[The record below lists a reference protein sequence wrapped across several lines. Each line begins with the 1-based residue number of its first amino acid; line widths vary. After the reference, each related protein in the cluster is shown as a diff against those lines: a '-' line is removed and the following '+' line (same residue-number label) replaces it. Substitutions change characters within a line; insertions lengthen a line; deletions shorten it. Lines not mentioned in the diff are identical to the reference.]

1 MTYARDSASS
11 SRSPDSLLPPDELTR
26 HFVRHRVPD
35 CGRELVLKVLDGE
48 PVRRVGGGRRSV
60 VVRYASRKMR
70 RVIQAESRNVE
81 LVFVEQCEHDPSV
94 LFFFCQPTRLSVN
107 ITDAKGRVRPVTT
120 YPDYLVLHEEKGYYF
135 VECKPLSEL
144 QKSVAPSG
152 RFVREGSGWSWPA
165 AEQAAAAFGLGYRV
179 FTTETA
185 DRFWVRNVRYFSDFV
200 DAACPDPE
208 RAEAVTDRVAAARSI
223 RVHELLAETDAD
235 PEILWWLL
243 ANGRIAAD
251 LQRELC
257 FDLDTSWVHAS
268 YALML
273 AARYRARGT
282 PSHATRPDLC
292 AIRAELGR
300 ALLWDDKPWTVINV
314 GADCITLRDDAVG
327 TLAPLPV
334 VDFERLFTQGHLRA
348 TDASVAEE
356 IEQRSLALVEGATP
370 NAVDAANRAFGFV
383 KQRKATG
390 EVPEGT
396 SARSLRR
403 YRAQMRDGVDRY
415 GSGFLG
421 LVRRRG
427 RRPGTRNLDAAQQ
440 ALLAYVV
447 RNFSEDRKA
456 GGVLAAFARLKAL
469 CDEVGVVS
477 PSRET
482 LRLELKSLK
491 TPKLVRAR
499 EGARAAYQL
508 EGPRALGI
516 EGLPPVPDRVFE
528 LAHVDHTQLDVE
540 LVSRTTLTSLV
551 GRPWVTLMI
560 DARSRLPLGM
570 ALSFNAPSRIA
581 LAEVLFDAVSRF
593 HRVPEGVC
601 VDQGAEFNSTD
612 FEAALGHLQMNKQE
626 RPPTQPRFGAVVE
639 CMFGITNTKLVHELA
654 GNTKLL
660 RRQPRTLSSSHHPTR
675 QAVWTLPLLYEVLE
689 NWLFEVYPGLRHGSL
704 GASPREVFE
713 QDRLRTGG
721 RNTRYVRADAALRVL
736 LAVTPGS
743 GGTRK
748 VDPVR
753 GIIVGRLRYWHPDF
767 ARGDVGGSVVQVKV
781 DPLDG
786 AVAYAWVRGNWVTCS
801 LADGGADL
809 DGRSR
814 KQLSLAIKELQQKH
828 CIGAQAR
835 DVNAL
840 DLGRFLREVDAKGE
854 LARQMQRDA
863 EVRLLSSP
871 APPSPPATPNLRL
884 VKTDA
889 RPLPSTDVSGAETS
903 PSSSPPDSGAYDA
916 EDLLD
921 EATPCELLD

>member
-1 MTYARDSASS
+1 MTAGPFSGSLVPDLPLDANTVARYF
-11 SRSPDSLLPPDELTR
+11 E
-26 HFVRHRVPD
+26 RHRLPEQ
-35 CGRELVLKVLDGE
+35 GRRLVLQVLDGD

-81 LVFVEQCEHDPSV
+81 LVFVEQCEHDPNV

-120 YPDYLVLHEEKGYYF
+120 YPDYFVLHEEEGFYF

-144 QKSVAPSG
+144 QKSVAQSG

-208 RAEAVTDRVAAARSI
+208 RAQAVADRVAAARSV
-223 RVHELLAETDAD
+223 RVSELLAEPDAD

-268 YALML
+268 YELML
-273 AARYRARGT
+273 AARHWPRTT
-282 PSHATRPDLC
+282 PSHAFRPDLC
-292 AIRAELGR
+292 ALHAEPGR
-300 ALLWDDKPWTVINV
+300 VLLWDDKPWTVINV
-314 GADCITLRDDAVG
+314 GADWITLRDDAVG
-327 TLAPLPV
+327 ALAPLPV
-334 VDFERLFTQGHLRA
+334 ADFERLFTQGHLRA
-348 TDASVAEE
+348 TDACVAEE
-356 IEQRSLALVEGATP
+356 IQQRSQALVEGATP
-370 NAVDAANRAFGFV
+370 HAVAASNKAFQFV
-383 KQRKATG
+383 TQREATG
-390 EVPEGT
+390 KVPEGT

-403 YRAQMRDGVDRY
+403 YRAWMRDGLDRY
-415 GSGFLG
+415 GSESLG

-427 RRPGTRNLDAAQQ
+427 RRPGTRDFDAAQL
-440 ALLAYVV
+440 ALLSYIV
-447 RNFSEDRKA
+447 RSFSEDRKA

-482 LRLELKSLK
+482 LRRELKLLK
-491 TPKLVRAR
+491 TAKLVRAR

-516 EGLPPVPDRVFE
+516 EGLPPAPDRVFE

-540 LVSRTTLTSLV
+540 LASGTTLTSLV

-570 ALSFNAPSRIA
+570 ALSFNDPSRVA

-593 HRVPEGVC
+593 HRVPDGLC

-612 FEAALGHLQMNKQE
+612 FEAALPHLHTHKQE

-660 RRQPRTLSSSHHPTR
+660 RRQARTLSSSHHPTR

-689 NWLFEVYPGLRHGSL
+689 KWLFEVYPGLRHGSL

-713 QDRLRTGG
+713 QDRFRSGE
-721 RNTRYVRADAALRVL
+721 RNARYVRADAALRVL
-736 LAVTPGS
+736 LAVTPDS
-743 GGTRK
+743 GATRK

-753 GIIVGRLRYWHPDF
+753 GIVVDRLRYWHPDF
-767 ARGDVGGSVVQVKV
+767 ARGDVGGSVVRVKV
-781 DPLDG
+781 DPLDC

-809 DGRSR
+809 GGRSR
-814 KQLSLAIKELQQKH
+814 KQIALAVKELRQKH
-828 CIGAQAR
+828 CLGAQAR

-840 DLGRFLREVDAKGE
+840 ELGRFLREVDAKGE

-863 EVRLLSSP
+863 EARALSSP
-871 APPSPPATPNLRL
+871 ESRPSLPATPNLRL

-889 RPLPSTDVSGAETS
+889 SPPSSTDVSSPETS
-903 PSSSPPDSGAYDA
+903 PSSPSVLGVDDP

-921 EATPCELLD
+921 EVSPCELLD